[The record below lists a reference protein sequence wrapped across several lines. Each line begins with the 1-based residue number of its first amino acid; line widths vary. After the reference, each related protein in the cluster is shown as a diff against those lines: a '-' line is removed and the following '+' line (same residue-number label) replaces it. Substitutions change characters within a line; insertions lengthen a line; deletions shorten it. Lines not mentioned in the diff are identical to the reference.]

1 MELDEHGE
9 TELIIVREKST
20 WKAKVINRQ
29 LYIKYE
35 SQKVSVQIVSNLQ
48 LSYEEKAETLRI
60 EFKSYFKLYCM
71 PKQICCAKVSN
82 LLGNNGTLIHGM
94 AISRSMP

>member
-48 LSYEEKAETLRI
+48 LSYGEKAEKLRI
-60 EFKSYFKLYCM
+60 KFKSYFQIILY
-71 PKQICCAKVSN
+71 AKAN
-82 LLGNNGTLIHGM
+82 LLCQSQQSVG
-94 AISRSMP
+94 